1 MQRRRFLLGLGATIG
16 GAAAPFAALQAQ
28 TFPSKPVKWV
38 VPWPPGG
45 GADFVGRAIAHEL
58 EKELKQPIIVENRPG
73 GGGIVA
79 AQYVAQAAPDGYTL
93 YQADGGPLVFN
104 VALYRKLPYDPLR
117 DFAPVTQ
124 IGRYPL
130 TMVAGNQVK
139 AQTAKEWF
147 DEARRNPGKFEYA
160 SIGVGSAFHLAMEL
174 LKQQTKTD
182 VVQLPYKGDTP
193 AVQDVIAGRVPVMVM
208 SSAAAV
214 PLVKG
219 GKLKALGSL
228 TPQRQPQL
236 PDVPTMEEQGI
247 PGAVVYAW
255 QGIFVPA
262 GTPVP
267 IIQRLNEALIRALA
281 SPFLKERFFAQAVE
295 IVTSTPAELGDY
307 IRKESAFWHPF
318 IRERGIRIEGE

>member
-1 MQRRRFLLGLGATIG
+1 
-16 GAAAPFAALQAQ
+16 
-28 TFPSKPVKWV
+28 
-38 VPWPPGG
+38 
-45 GADFVGRAIAHEL
+45 
-58 EKELKQPIIVENRPG
+58 
-73 GGGIVA
+73 
-79 AQYVAQAAPDGYTL
+79 
-93 YQADGGPLVFN
+93 
-104 VALYRKLPYDPLR
+104 PLR

-130 TMVAGNQVK
+130 TMVAGMQVK

-214 PLVKG
+214 PLIKG

-228 TPQRQPQL
+228 TQLRQPQL
-236 PDVPTMEEQGI
+236 PDVPTMEEQ
-247 PGAVVYAW
+247 
-255 QGIFVPA
+255 
-262 GTPVP
+262 
-267 IIQRLNEALIRALA
+267 
-281 SPFLKERFFAQAVE
+281 
-295 IVTSTPAELGDY
+295 
-307 IRKESAFWHPF
+307 
-318 IRERGIRIEGE
+318 

>member
-1 MQRRRFLLGLGATIG
+1 MQRRTLLLALCAAL
-16 GAAAPFAALQAQ
+16 GAAAPFAAVHAQ

-45 GADFVGRAIAHEL
+45 GADFVGRSVAFEL
-58 EKELKQPIIVENRPG
+58 EKQLGQPVIVENRPG

-104 VALYRKLPYDPLR
+104 VALYRKLPYDPIR
-117 DFAPVTQ
+117 DFAPVSQ

-130 TMVAGNQVK
+130 TMVAATNVK
-139 AQTAKEWF
+139 ANTAKEWF
-147 DEARRNPGKFEYA
+147 EEARRNPGKFEYA
-160 SIGVGSAFHLAMEL
+160 SIGIGSAFHLAMEL

-182 VVQLPYKGDTP
+182 VVQLPYKGDSP

-208 SSAAAV
+208 STAGGLQLIKS
-214 PLVKG
+214 

-228 TPQRQPQL
+228 TNERQPQL

-255 QGIFVPA
+255 QGIVVPA
-262 GTPVP
+262 GTPAP
-267 IIQRLNEALIRALA
+267 IIQRLNQGLVRALA
-281 SPFLKERFFAQAVE
+281 SPALREKLAAQAVE
-295 IVTSTPAELGDY
+295 VVTSTPAEMGEY

-318 IRERGIRIEGE
+318 IRERGIKIEGQ